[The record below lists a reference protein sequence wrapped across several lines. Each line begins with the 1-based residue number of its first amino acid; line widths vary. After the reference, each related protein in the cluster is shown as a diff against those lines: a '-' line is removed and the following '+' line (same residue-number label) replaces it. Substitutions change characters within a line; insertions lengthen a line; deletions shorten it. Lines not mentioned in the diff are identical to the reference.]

1 MTHKNYL
8 KFIQSRGDINRTM
21 SEEKDPVE
29 VSFPPLDV
37 LVVQVH
43 VVEVVSEEIPVP
55 RQNLVQLKRFGE
67 NNRII
72 EKGFC
77 EIVYLG
83 LLKQF

>member
-1 MTHKNYL
+1 MTYKNYL
-8 KFIQSRGDINRTM
+8 KFIQSRGDINRAM
-21 SEEKDPVE
+21 CEKKDPVK

-43 VVEVVSEEIPVP
+43 VVEVVSDEIPVP

-72 EKGFC
+72 EKDT
-77 EIVYLG
+77 E
-83 LLKQF
+83 K

>member
-1 MTHKNYL
+1 MTYKNYL

-29 VSFPPLDV
+29 VSFPPLNV
-37 LVVQVH
+37 LVVQVQ

-55 RQNLVQLKRFGE
+55 RQNLVQLKKSGE
-67 NNRII
+67 KDRII
-72 EKGFC
+72 EKGYYDT
-77 EIVYLG
+77 VHLG

>member
-1 MTHKNYL
+1 MTYENHL

-37 LVVQVH
+37 LMIQVQ

-55 RQNLVQLKRFGE
+55 RQNLVQLKKFGE

-72 EKGFC
+72 EKDTM
-77 EIVYLG
+77 E
-83 LLKQF
+83 

>member
-1 MTHKNYL
+1 MTYKNYL

-21 SEEKDPVE
+21 REKKDPEE

-37 LVVQVH
+37 LMIQVQ

-55 RQNLVQLKRFGE
+55 RQNLVQLKKFGE
-67 NNRII
+67 NNRIS
-72 EKGFC
+72 EKGYY
-77 EIVYLG
+77 EIVHLG

>member
-8 KFIQSRGDINRTM
+8 KFIQRRRDINRTM

-43 VVEVVSEEIPVP
+43 VVEVVSEEIRVP

-72 EKGFC
+72 EKGYY

>member
-1 MTHKNYL
+1 MTYKNYL
-8 KFIQSRGDINRTM
+8 KFIQGRGDINRTM

-37 LVVQVH
+37 LVIQVQ

-55 RQNLVQLKRFGE
+55 RQNLVQLKKSGE
-67 NNRII
+67 KNRTI
-72 EKGFC
+72 EKGYYD
-77 EIVYLG
+77 IVHLG

>member
-1 MTHKNYL
+1 MTYKNYL

-37 LVVQVH
+37 LMIQVQ

-55 RQNLVQLKRFGE
+55 RQNLVQLKKFGE
-67 NNRII
+67 NNRIS
-72 EKGFC
+72 EKGYC
-77 EIVYLG
+77 EIVHLG

>member
-1 MTHKNYL
+1 MTYKNYL
-8 KFIQSRGDINRTM
+8 EFIQSRGDINRTM
-21 SEEKDPVE
+21 REKKDPGE

-37 LVVQVH
+37 LVIQVH

-72 EKGFC
+72 EKGYY

>member
-1 MTHKNYL
+1 MTYKNYL

-21 SEEKDPVE
+21 REKKDPVE

-43 VVEVVSEEIPVP
+43 VVEVVSEEISVP
-55 RQNLVQLKRFGE
+55 RQNLVQLKKFGE
-67 NNRII
+67 NNRIS
-72 EKGFC
+72 EKGYY
-77 EIVYLG
+77 EIVHLG

>member
-1 MTHKNYL
+1 MTCNNYL

-21 SEEKDPVE
+21 REEKDPVE

-55 RQNLVQLKRFGE
+55 RQNLVQLEKFE
-67 NNRII
+67 EKI
-72 EKGFC
+72 E
-77 EIVYLG
+77 
-83 LLKQF
+83 

>member
-1 MTHKNYL
+1 
-8 KFIQSRGDINRTM
+8 M
-21 SEEKDPVE
+21 SEEKDPVK
-29 VSFPPLDV
+29 VGFPPLDV

-72 EKGFC
+72 EKDTM
-77 EIVYLG
+77 
-83 LLKQF
+83 K

>member
-1 MTHKNYL
+1 MTYKNYL

-29 VSFPPLDV
+29 VSFPPLNV
-37 LVVQVH
+37 LVVQVQ

-55 RQNLVQLKRFGE
+55 RQNLVQLKKSGE
-67 NNRII
+67 KDRII
-72 EKGFC
+72 EKGYY
-77 EIVYLG
+77 EIVHLG

>member
-1 MTHKNYL
+1 MTHKTYL
-8 KFIQSRGDINRTM
+8 KFIQSRGYINRTM

-55 RQNLVQLKRFGE
+55 RQNLVQLKRFCE

-72 EKGFC
+72 EKGYY
-77 EIVYLG
+77 EIVHLG

>member
-1 MTHKNYL
+1 MTYKNYL

-21 SEEKDPVE
+21 REKKDPVE

-72 EKGFC
+72 EKGF
-77 EIVYLG
+77 
-83 LLKQF
+83 

>member
-1 MTHKNYL
+1 MTYKNYL

-21 SEEKDPVE
+21 REKKDPVE

-55 RQNLVQLKRFGE
+55 RQNLVQLKKFGE

-72 EKGFC
+72 EKGYYG
-77 EIVYLG
+77 IVYLG

>member
-37 LVVQVH
+37 LGVQVH

-55 RQNLVQLKRFGE
+55 RQNLVQLKRYGE
-67 NNRII
+67 NN
-72 EKGFC
+72 
-77 EIVYLG
+77 
-83 LLKQF
+83 

>member
-1 MTHKNYL
+1 MTHKTYL

-55 RQNLVQLKRFGE
+55 RQNLVQLEKLKE
-67 NNRII
+67 KNRII
-72 EKGFC
+72 QR
-77 EIVYLG
+77 IL
-83 LLKQF
+83 

>member
-1 MTHKNYL
+1 MTHKKYL
-8 KFIQSRGDINRTM
+8 KFIQSRRDINRTM

-55 RQNLVQLKRFGE
+55 RQNLVQLKRFCE

-72 EKGFC
+72 EKGYY
-77 EIVYLG
+77 EIVHLG